1 MSEINGEKHA
11 FTEEKMAMAMSV
23 LVGGEN
29 FDELRNSGCYYVD
42 KTELLYELG
51 QYQRQRY
58 YPGFRRARRL

>member
-42 KTELLYELG
+42 KTELRYELG
-51 QYQRQRY
+51 
-58 YPGFRRARRL
+58 